1 MNSSYRTGL
10 AVAGQPAAL
19 QGIYGFLVKYFFLA
33 GLYAVFLQ
41 GAITAASAEGETAD
55 TSWSYW
61 FRSQMNKHPD
71 IIAAKERMY
80 AALSIADS
88 LERPLY
94 NPEIETGYEREGRDN
109 NYNIG
114 VRQRLDWWGKRDTRK
129 QQAGFGRIAARKA
142 YELILQQKSAEA
154 LQALVEWNVAR
165 QESVLALE
173 QEQQLTTL
181 LDLVRG
187 RQKSGDIG
195 QVDVEMAFLGLS
207 QKLNNAARAQ
217 ARIKQAEARLQELLP
232 GWSTARAEIPQDL
245 WTLGA
250 SQADMARWVD
260 QHPSVAAARA
270 EWQVMKKRAALAR
283 LKGKAE
289 PTVGLSAGKSTG
301 NTIVG
306 VTLSIPLNVRNNFS
320 AEARAAG
327 KQALA
332 AEAGYRAVR
341 RKQQAAV
348 RSSMAALEEYRKR
361 YQRWRSLMQGRAES
375 SGRLLEKQ
383 WQHGDLGTTEYLL
396 ALQQRS
402 EGLVAGIELHSRF
415 QAARIEWLLQSGQME
430 HALMQVKR

>member
-1 MNSSYRTGL
+1 MNFTCKTGL
-10 AVAGQPAAL
+10 AVARPTEAPRGKFR
-19 QGIYGFLVKYFFLA
+19 FLCKYLFLT

-41 GAITAASAEGETAD
+41 TAVSADLSGIKPAD
-55 TSWSYW
+55 RSWGYW
-61 FRSQMNKHPD
+61 FRSQISEHPD
-71 IIAAKERMY
+71 IIAAKEQMY
-80 AALSIADS
+80 AALSMADS
-88 LERPLY
+88 LEQPLY
-94 NPEIETGYEREGRDN
+94 NPELDTGYEREGRDN
-109 NYNIG
+109 NYSVG

-129 QQAGFGRIAARKA
+129 QQAVFGRTAARKA
-142 YELILQQKSAEA
+142 YELALQQKSAEA

-165 QESVLALE
+165 QESVLALQ

-217 ARIKQAEARLQELLP
+217 ARIRQAEARLQELLP
-232 GWSTARAEIPQDL
+232 DWSVARARIPEGL
-245 WTLGA
+245 WTPGA
-250 SQADMARWVD
+250 GTDVTRWVD
-260 QHPSVAAARA
+260 QHPSVVAARA

-301 NTIVG
+301 STIVG
-306 VTLSIPLNVRNNFS
+306 VTLSIPLNVRNNFN
-320 AEARAAG
+320 AETRAAG

-341 RKQQAAV
+341 RKQLAAV
-348 RSSMAALEEYRKR
+348 RASMTVLEEYRKR
-361 YQRWRSLMQGRAES
+361 YERWRSLMQGRAES

-396 ALQQRS
+396 ALQQRN

-415 QAARIEWLLQSGQME
+415 QGARIEWLLQTGQME
-430 HALMQVKR
+430 NALMQVKR